1 MSEANNRSQLA
12 LIGST
17 LVGSLRRERPNTE
30 QAREKTPLTQL
41 ILIEMS
47 SWNAVLHIAMK
58 TVCF

>member
-17 LVGSLRRERPNTE
+17 LVGSLSRERPNTE
-30 QAREKTPLTQL
+30 QATERTPLTQL